1 MSQFVTQLRALA
13 VSLALTLL
21 AVTGAAAIDRPD
33 GKTAETVLQSWYTLV
48 LELVRHT
55 ATYTPP
61 VASRSFGY
69 LGVTAWE
76 ATASGNPALKS
87 LAGKVNELTPIPQ
100 RESGA
105 AYDETIVL
113 NAALETA
120 ARDLFSN
127 TGPTG
132 QRALDAVSKRLLTD
146 ATGGKPAELVERS
159 IAYGQSVAAHVI
171 AWSRTDGG
179 ASVENMG
186 FPAEYKPESGPGA
199 WVPTSAIRQ
208 QQAPLL
214 PGWGKNR
221 PIAMPDGKACELP
234 PPPVYSEEN
243 GSAFHTEALE
253 VHATV
258 KALTDEQKLIARF
271 WSDDPMLTPTPPGHW
286 IAIVLQIAER
296 DSLPVDKSAEA
307 LARTGIAVS
316 DSFIACWRDKF
327 VFNLIRPVT
336 YIRKHIDPKF
346 EPLLITPPFPEYP
359 SGHSSESGA
368 AAEALTAMFGNNFA
382 FEDATHVREGL
393 KARPFKSFW
402 AAAEEA
408 GISRLYGG
416 IHFRAAIEQGL
427 AQGRCIGKL
436 VAALDMR

>member
-1 MSQFVTQLRALA
+1 MSHFVAQLRALIA
-13 VSLALTLL
+13 ALALTLL
-21 AVTGAAAIDRPD
+21 AVTSASAIDRPY

-61 VASRSFGY
+61 VASRSFAY

-87 LAGKVNELTPIPQ
+87 LAGKVNDLKPIPQ

-105 AYDETIVL
+105 AYDEAIVL
-113 NAALETA
+113 NAALEAT

-132 QRALDAVSKRLLTD
+132 QRALDAVSKRLASD
-146 ATGGKPAELVERS
+146 ATGGKPAEVVERS
-159 IAYGQSVAAHVI
+159 IAYGQAIAAHVL

-179 ASVENMG
+179 ATVENMG
-186 FPAEYKPESGPGA
+186 FPAEYKPSGNPGA

-214 PGWGKNR
+214 PEWGNNR
-221 PIAMPDGKACELP
+221 PIALPEGKACELP
-234 PPPVYSEEN
+234 PPPAYSEEK
-243 GSAFHTEALE
+243 GSAFHGEAME
-253 VHATV
+253 VHETA
-258 KALTDEQKLIARF
+258 KALTDEQKLIARY

-296 DSLPVDKSAEA
+296 DSLPVDKAAEA

-316 DSFIACWRDKF
+316 DAFIACWRDKF
-327 VFNLIRPVT
+327 VFNLVRPVT
-336 YIRKHIDPKF
+336 YIRKNIDPKW
-346 EPLLITPPFPEYP
+346 EPQLITPPFPEYP

-368 AAEALTAMFGNNFA
+368 AAEALTAMFGDNFA
-382 FEDATHVREGL
+382 FEDSIHAKEGL
-393 KARPFKSFW
+393 KPRLFKSFW
-402 AAAEEA
+402 AAAQEA

-416 IHFRAAIEQGL
+416 IHFRAAIDQGL
-427 AQGRCIGKL
+427 AQGRCIGKH